1 MIITYNSQDE
11 SEHDTSQGWLPD
23 SELSEQLVCLTESQ
37 VTVETESQVTVET
50 ESQVTVE
57 TAGVR
62 GSGKHLLCKW
72 TAPFYPISSSSFNYP
87 SHPLFPEQTHP
98 MYSAVVFMLYNISL
112 HLSILHSQKEAT
124 LTIPT
129 SSCMAWETWMDMHGG
144 SPMSLCKVRKRV

>member
-1 MIITYNSQDE
+1 MMDLKLRSDFNDNHIQHSQDE

-37 VTVETESQVTVET
+37 VTVEM
-50 ESQVTVE
+50 
-57 TAGVR
+57 AGVR
-62 GSGKHLLCKW
+62 GSDKHLLCKW

-129 SSCMAWETWMDMHGG
+129 SSCMAWET
-144 SPMSLCKVRKRV
+144 